1 MSSYGHSTDAEDLKL
16 KFSRFLCF
24 SLHIKS
30 DRFYLCRSPRFS
42 FFSGCSEAEQKSPHS
57 CTNSCTRTRR
67 TSGLKRRRKRLFLGF
82 VQEFLHTT
90 LSCAAVNNRRT
101 TRLSSQAC
109 IPRLP
114 VRLSAIMDVLSTL
127 KTKSNVPRKIK
138 VRALWAP
145 GITGIGVVR
154 CEP

>member
-1 MSSYGHSTDAEDLKL
+1 MADATDLKS

-42 FFSGCSEAEQKSPHS
+42 FFSRCSEAEQKSPH
-57 CTNSCTRTRR
+57 
-67 TSGLKRRRKRLFLGF
+67 FLHKL
-82 VQEFLHTT
+82 LHTT

-101 TRLSSQAC
+101 TRLSSQAY

-138 VRALWAP
+138 VRAPVGSRYHGNRGRARRTL
-145 GITGIGVVR
+145 
-154 CEP
+154 